1 MQALYAECYYAE
13 CHYAECHYAECHHAE
28 GLYAEGLYAE
38 CHYAECHGALKI
50 AEYSPLVLMSQKH
63 LTASADY
70 IHPSLIIADKN
81 KSLVIRVEC
90 LKGRI
95 K

>member
-1 MQALYAECYYAE
+1 MLSVIVLSSAFIYCYAE
-13 CHYAECHYAECHHAE
+13 CHYAECHYAECH
-28 GLYAEGLYAE
+28 YADCHYAE

-63 LTASADY
+63 LIASANY